1 MGLYSLPRTARLLK
15 PGDFA
20 ALKGKSKRIGVR
32 HFLAEFS
39 PNQKLTCR
47 LGQAVSRRVSKRA
60 VDRNRIK
67 RLVRESYRH
76 ARNQLPFVDILL
88 IARSSAVQTP
98 ATELRADL
106 SSLWQKL
113 AALKAAASTGTMR
126 G

>member
-1 MGLYSLPRTARLLK
+1 MGLYGFPRTARLLK

-20 ALKGKSKRIGVR
+20 ALKGKSRRISVR

-39 PNQKLTCR
+39 ANDQPTCR
-47 LGQAVSRRVSKRA
+47 MGQAVSRRVSKRA

-76 ARNQLPFVDILL
+76 VRAELPHVDILL
-88 IARSSAVQTP
+88 IARSSAVKTP
-98 ATELRADL
+98 SAELRDDL
-106 SSLWQKL
+106 SMLWKKL
-113 AALKAAASTGTMR
+113 LSLKAAASTGTMR

>member
-20 ALKGKSKRIGVR
+20 ALKVRSRRISVS

-39 PNQKLTCR
+39 PNDQPTCR
-47 LGQAVSRRVSKRA
+47 MGQAVSRRVSRRA

-76 ARNQLPFVDILL
+76 VRGRLPSVDILL
-88 IARSSAVQTP
+88 IARTSAVSTP
-98 ATELRADL
+98 SAVLREDL
-106 SSLWQKL
+106 SALWNKL
-113 AALKAAASTGTMR
+113 MSLKAAASTGTMR